1 MRPVLL
7 IAANFFREQRWLTI
21 LLTAYA
27 LGGAVLFALGQQRVS
42 TEDAVFFLSQQAIY
56 AVLFSLFLSASA
68 VQNERKTRRI
78 LAVLSKSVT
87 RRQYLAGLLSGVSG
101 VFLWYCVVIGV
112 AGTWLLRFS
121 GWKPASLW
129 VQLGCTALASLLTA
143 ALTLFYTTFLSPLF
157 ATGATVLTLGF
168 PAAFD
173 RVVGHGWGN
182 VLPVYSLVMG
192 ISAPSLAGHPAVTWK
207 APVIAAVEIVFFWIA
222 ATLIFEHRDVTV
234 AVE

>member
-1 MRPVLL
+1 MRAVLL

-21 LLTAYA
+21 LLTVYA
-27 LGGAVLFALGQQRVS
+27 IGGAALFVVGQQRVS

-78 LAVLSKSVT
+78 LAVLSKAVS
-87 RRQYLAGLLSGVSG
+87 RRQYLAGLLAGVST
-101 VFLWYCVVIGV
+101 VFLWYCLVIGV

-121 GWKPASLW
+121 GWKPGALW

-192 ISAPSLAGHPAVTWK
+192 ISGASGVGPSTITWK
-207 APVIAAVEIVFFWIA
+207 APVIAAAEIVFFWIA
-222 ATLIFEHRDVTV
+222 ATLIFDRRDVTV
-234 AVE
+234 ALE